1 MSNEHTV
8 KSYEEELRYLIDS
21 VIKMGSLTESQLV
34 DSMDAVIKVD
44 KDSID
49 KIIKSDD
56 EINKFRSKIDTQIM
70 TLLVKRAPMAI
81 DLRETISS
89 LKISQDLER
98 IGDLSK
104 SNAKKVKPLPL
115 DLPEE
120 LLGNLKRL
128 GDLVIKQLNDVLDS
142 YVNKNYDKAKEV
154 WEKDEQVDDLTY
166 IAMESVIDFLS
177 KEADLKEKLFSNKMN
192 GKIFI
197 IEDEPSIIQLV
208 QHNLEKNGFIVSS
221 SVNGNDGLKELKKFQ
236 PDLLLLDW
244 MLPDL
249 SGIEI
254 CKNIRK
260 DNSIKNLPV
269 IMLTAKGEE
278 EDKIKGLDSG
288 VDDYLTKPFSFNE
301 LMARIKAVLRRS
313 NPNTVSDNLEF
324 EDLVLDRI
332 EKRVYRDKKE
342 IQLGPTEFRL
352 LEFSLVNPKRVYSRD
367 QILENVWPNNIN
379 VESRT
384 IDVHIRRLRKS
395 INIQNKKELIRTVRS
410 SGYSLI

>member
-1 MSNEHTV
+1 
-8 KSYEEELRYLIDS
+8 
-21 VIKMGSLTESQLV
+21 
-34 DSMDAVIKVD
+34 
-44 KDSID
+44 
-49 KIIKSDD
+49 
-56 EINKFRSKIDTQIM
+56 
-70 TLLVKRAPMAI
+70 
-81 DLRETISS
+81 
-89 LKISQDLER
+89 
-98 IGDLSK
+98 
-104 SNAKKVKPLPL
+104 
-115 DLPEE
+115 
-120 LLGNLKRL
+120 
-128 GDLVIKQLNDVLDS
+128 
-142 YVNKNYDKAKEV
+142 
-154 WEKDEQVDDLTY
+154 
-166 IAMESVIDFLS
+166 
-177 KEADLKEKLFSNKMN
+177 MN

-208 QHNLEKNGFIVSS
+208 QHNLEKNGFIVLS

-249 SGIEI
+249 SGIDI

-260 DNSIKNLPV
+260 DNTFKDLPI

-288 VDDYLTKPFSFNE
+288 IDDYLTKPFSFNE

-352 LEFSLVNPKRVYSRD
+352 LEFFLVNPKRVYSRD

>member
-1 MSNEHTV
+1 
-8 KSYEEELRYLIDS
+8 
-21 VIKMGSLTESQLV
+21 
-34 DSMDAVIKVD
+34 
-44 KDSID
+44 
-49 KIIKSDD
+49 
-56 EINKFRSKIDTQIM
+56 
-70 TLLVKRAPMAI
+70 
-81 DLRETISS
+81 
-89 LKISQDLER
+89 
-98 IGDLSK
+98 
-104 SNAKKVKPLPL
+104 
-115 DLPEE
+115 
-120 LLGNLKRL
+120 
-128 GDLVIKQLNDVLDS
+128 
-142 YVNKNYDKAKEV
+142 
-154 WEKDEQVDDLTY
+154 
-166 IAMESVIDFLS
+166 
-177 KEADLKEKLFSNKMN
+177 MN

-208 QHNLEKNGFIVSS
+208 QHNLEKNGFIVLS

-249 SGIEI
+249 SGIDI

-260 DNSIKNLPV
+260 DNSFKDLPI

-288 VDDYLTKPFSFNE
+288 IDDYLTKPFSFNE

-313 NPNTVSDNLEF
+313 NPNTVSDYLEF

-352 LEFSLVNPKRVYSRD
+352 LEFFLVNPKRVYSRD

>member
-1 MSNEHTV
+1 
-8 KSYEEELRYLIDS
+8 
-21 VIKMGSLTESQLV
+21 
-34 DSMDAVIKVD
+34 
-44 KDSID
+44 
-49 KIIKSDD
+49 
-56 EINKFRSKIDTQIM
+56 
-70 TLLVKRAPMAI
+70 
-81 DLRETISS
+81 
-89 LKISQDLER
+89 
-98 IGDLSK
+98 
-104 SNAKKVKPLPL
+104 
-115 DLPEE
+115 
-120 LLGNLKRL
+120 
-128 GDLVIKQLNDVLDS
+128 
-142 YVNKNYDKAKEV
+142 
-154 WEKDEQVDDLTY
+154 
-166 IAMESVIDFLS
+166 
-177 KEADLKEKLFSNKMN
+177 MN

-208 QHNLEKNGFIVSS
+208 QHNLEKNGFIVLSS
-221 SVNGNDGLKELKKFQ
+221 LNGNDGLKELKKFQ

-249 SGIEI
+249 SGIDI

-260 DNSIKNLPV
+260 DNSFKDLPI

-288 VDDYLTKPFSFNE
+288 IDDYLTKPFSFNE

-352 LEFSLVNPKRVYSRD
+352 LEFFLVNPKRVYSRD

>member
-1 MSNEHTV
+1 
-8 KSYEEELRYLIDS
+8 
-21 VIKMGSLTESQLV
+21 
-34 DSMDAVIKVD
+34 
-44 KDSID
+44 
-49 KIIKSDD
+49 
-56 EINKFRSKIDTQIM
+56 
-70 TLLVKRAPMAI
+70 
-81 DLRETISS
+81 
-89 LKISQDLER
+89 
-98 IGDLSK
+98 
-104 SNAKKVKPLPL
+104 
-115 DLPEE
+115 
-120 LLGNLKRL
+120 
-128 GDLVIKQLNDVLDS
+128 
-142 YVNKNYDKAKEV
+142 
-154 WEKDEQVDDLTY
+154 
-166 IAMESVIDFLS
+166 
-177 KEADLKEKLFSNKMN
+177 MN

-221 SVNGNDGLKELKKFQ
+221 SLNGNDGLKELKKFQ

-260 DNSIKNLPV
+260 DNSFKNLPV

-313 NPNTVSDNLEF
+313 NPNTVSDNLKF
-324 EDLVLDRI
+324 DDLMLDRI
-332 EKRVYRDKKE
+332 EKRVFRDGQE
-342 IQLGPTEFRL
+342 IKLGPTEFRL
-352 LEFSLVNPKRVYSRD
+352 LDFFLTNTKRVYSRD
-367 QILENVWPNNIN
+367 QILESVWPNNVN

-384 IDVHIRRLRKS
+384 IDVHIRRLRQSVNLK
-395 INIQNKKELIRTVRS
+395 NKRELIRTVRS

>member
-1 MSNEHTV
+1 
-8 KSYEEELRYLIDS
+8 
-21 VIKMGSLTESQLV
+21 
-34 DSMDAVIKVD
+34 
-44 KDSID
+44 
-49 KIIKSDD
+49 
-56 EINKFRSKIDTQIM
+56 
-70 TLLVKRAPMAI
+70 
-81 DLRETISS
+81 
-89 LKISQDLER
+89 
-98 IGDLSK
+98 
-104 SNAKKVKPLPL
+104 
-115 DLPEE
+115 
-120 LLGNLKRL
+120 
-128 GDLVIKQLNDVLDS
+128 
-142 YVNKNYDKAKEV
+142 
-154 WEKDEQVDDLTY
+154 
-166 IAMESVIDFLS
+166 
-177 KEADLKEKLFSNKMN
+177 MN

-208 QHNLEKNGFIVSS
+208 QHNLEKNGFIVLS

-352 LEFSLVNPKRVYSRD
+352 LEFFLVNPKRVYSRD

>member
-1 MSNEHTV
+1 
-8 KSYEEELRYLIDS
+8 
-21 VIKMGSLTESQLV
+21 
-34 DSMDAVIKVD
+34 
-44 KDSID
+44 
-49 KIIKSDD
+49 
-56 EINKFRSKIDTQIM
+56 
-70 TLLVKRAPMAI
+70 
-81 DLRETISS
+81 
-89 LKISQDLER
+89 
-98 IGDLSK
+98 
-104 SNAKKVKPLPL
+104 
-115 DLPEE
+115 
-120 LLGNLKRL
+120 
-128 GDLVIKQLNDVLDS
+128 
-142 YVNKNYDKAKEV
+142 
-154 WEKDEQVDDLTY
+154 
-166 IAMESVIDFLS
+166 
-177 KEADLKEKLFSNKMN
+177 MN

-260 DNSIKNLPV
+260 DNSFKNLPV

-313 NPNTVSDNLEF
+313 NPNTVSDNLKF
-324 EDLVLDRI
+324 DDLMLDRI
-332 EKRVYRDKKE
+332 EKRVFRDDQE
-342 IQLGPTEFRL
+342 IKLGPTEFRL
-352 LEFSLVNPKRVYSRD
+352 LEFFLTNPKRVYSRD
-367 QILENVWPNNIN
+367 QILESVWPNNVN

-384 IDVHIRRLRKS
+384 IDVHIRRLRQSVNLK
-395 INIQNKKELIRTVRS
+395 NKKELIRTVRS

>member
-1 MSNEHTV
+1 
-8 KSYEEELRYLIDS
+8 
-21 VIKMGSLTESQLV
+21 
-34 DSMDAVIKVD
+34 
-44 KDSID
+44 
-49 KIIKSDD
+49 
-56 EINKFRSKIDTQIM
+56 
-70 TLLVKRAPMAI
+70 
-81 DLRETISS
+81 
-89 LKISQDLER
+89 
-98 IGDLSK
+98 
-104 SNAKKVKPLPL
+104 
-115 DLPEE
+115 
-120 LLGNLKRL
+120 
-128 GDLVIKQLNDVLDS
+128 
-142 YVNKNYDKAKEV
+142 
-154 WEKDEQVDDLTY
+154 
-166 IAMESVIDFLS
+166 
-177 KEADLKEKLFSNKMN
+177 MN

-197 IEDEPSIIQLV
+197 IEDESSIIKLIE
-208 QHNLEKNGFIVSS
+208 HNLKKNGFIVSS
-221 SVNGNDGLKELKKFQ
+221 SANGNDGLKELKKFH

-260 DNSIKNLPV
+260 DNSFKNLPV

-352 LEFSLVNPKRVYSRD
+352 LEFFLVNPKRVYSRD